1 MGVVVEVGVVV
12 VRWQWR
18 WRPIHL
24 SSSSLR
30 LSHSSSC
37 TSKMR
42 DESDAIASGSSAD
55 TSTSRCG
62 SRIGRSSEA
71 SKASGS
77 SWGRGGAG
85 VRRRCRESR
94 RAGVAVVEAHLRSVG
109 GTQSHRSAPRRRR
122 AAACAVERNGARLVQ
137 RPSHHLRRRAGGG
150 EPSKWQSGGDAAAAL
165 APAALASSVART
177 GARPEGRPSGR
188 IGTSLVLR
196 RCAKCGKM
204 FDYFTITRDPAG
216 HEPAWCGTPTSTAGS
231 RFAPTPPTDGSAPA
245 RSPRRPRGRPAARS
259 RPSPSIVATSALGTL
274 GSRPRTRGNLPTS
287 CLIRLFFLLFIHQTL
302 QSEREREVCPV

>member
-1 MGVVVEVGVVV
+1 MGGGGGG
-12 VRWQWR
+12 RWRWLWRWR

-85 VRRRCRESR
+85 VRRRCRESYALGWRWWRLTSGASAAHSRTAAR
-94 RAGVAVVEAHLRSVG
+94 RGGVGLRPARWSETGRGWRSVPATTCG
-109 GTQSHRSAPRRRR
+109 GARAAVSLQSGRAVETRRRHSHLQPSR
-122 AAACAVERNGARLVQ
+122 AVWQGQERDQ
-137 RPSHHLRRRAGGG
+137 KAG
-150 EPSKWQSGGDAAAAL
+150 
-165 APAALASSVART
+165 
-177 GARPEGRPSGR
+177 
-188 IGTSLVLR
+188 
-196 RCAKCGKM
+196 
-204 FDYFTITRDPAG
+204 PAG
-216 HEPAWCGTPTSTAGS
+216 
-231 RFAPTPPTDGSAPA
+231 GSAP
-245 RSPRRPRGRPAARS
+245 
-259 RPSPSIVATSALGTL
+259 
-274 GSRPRTRGNLPTS
+274 
-287 CLIRLFFLLFIHQTL
+287 H
-302 QSEREREVCPV
+302 

>member
-94 RAGVAVVEAHLRSVG
+94 RAGVAVVEAHFRSVG

-122 AAACAVERNGARLVQ
+122 AAACAVERNGARLAQ

-196 RCAKCGKM
+196 RCAKCGKDVRL
-204 FDYFTITRDPAG
+204 FYHHAQAATCRQVASFSAFFFSVVYSPN
-216 HEPAWCGTPTSTAGS
+216 TPTGRAQRPKKARVCSNYSTFLKIFPRARHGS
-231 RFAPTPPTDGSAPA
+231 NSPA
-245 RSPRRPRGRPAARS
+245 YA
-259 RPSPSIVATSALGTL
+259 
-274 GSRPRTRGNLPTS
+274 
-287 CLIRLFFLLFIHQTL
+287 
-302 QSEREREVCPV
+302 

>member
-122 AAACAVERNGARLVQ
+122 AAACAVERNGARLAQ
-137 RPSHHLRRRAGGG
+137 RPSHYLRRRAAAVSLQAERWRRGGG
-150 EPSKWQSGGDAAAAL
+150 T
-165 APAALASSVART
+165 RT
-177 GARPEGRPSGR
+177 CSPREQ
-188 IGTSLVLR
+188 
-196 RCAKCGKM
+196 CGK
-204 FDYFTITRDPAG
+204 D
-216 HEPAWCGTPTSTAGS
+216 
-231 RFAPTPPTDGSAPA
+231 
-245 RSPRRPRGRPAARS
+245 RSETRRPAQRADRLLIEDAKLFG
-259 RPSPSIVATSALGTL
+259 LGESVSTPEFL
-274 GSRPRTRGNLPTS
+274 GIPT
-287 CLIRLFFLLFIHQTL
+287 LIRGIDYRTI
-302 QSEREREVCPV
+302 